1 MLQVSVISIGDELL
15 LGQTINTNASW
26 IGARFRDLGVK
37 LREISIVADSKEAI
51 LSALTKGVSANQIL
65 LLTGGLGPTRDD
77 ITKHTLMEFFKSEPV
92 FHEDIWEIM
101 VKIFTSRGKE
111 VLEMNRSQAIYP
123 HNCKV
128 LPNKKG
134 TAQGMWFEIDN
145 CIVVSMPGVPYE
157 MKHLMDEQVI
167 PAIRQRFNLQGI
179 QYRVLMT
186 AGVGESQIAARLS
199 EFEDRLPEHIK
210 LAYLP
215 EPGVVKLRLTSG
227 GLSESSELDD
237 FFSELKSI
245 LGSWVFSDR
254 EEKLEE
260 FIHRSFL
267 EKGYTLSLAESCT
280 GGYLSHLLTAIAG
293 SSAYYEGSAVVYS
306 YAMKEKI
313 LGVHPETLAAHGAV
327 SEQAVMEMA
336 DGMRKLSGTTYA
348 VSVSGIAGPG
358 GATADKPVGTV
369 WIAVSGP
376 SGTVAKQFRFFPG
389 RAENIRVFANA
400 ALNML
405 RLAMIE
411 AAA

>member
-26 IGARFRDLGVK
+26 IGARFRDLGIK
-37 LREISIVADSKEAI
+37 LQEISIVADSREAI
-51 LSALTKGVSANQIL
+51 FEALTKGVSQNNLL

-92 FHEDIWEIM
+92 FHENIWEIM
-101 VKIFTSRGKE
+101 VKIFSSRGQK

-134 TAQGMWFEIDN
+134 TAQGMWFEMEN

-167 PAIRQRFNLQGI
+167 PAIRQKFNLQGI

-186 AGVGESQIAARLS
+186 AGAGESQIAARL
-199 EFEDRLPEHIK
+199 EDFENSLPKHIK

-215 EPGVVKLRLTSG
+215 EPGVVKLRLTSS
-227 GLSESSELDD
+227 GLQESSQLDLLAA
-237 FFSELKSI
+237 ELKTF
-245 LGSWVFSDR
+245 LGEWYFSDR

-280 GGYLSHLLTAIAG
+280 GGYLSHLLTSIAG

-313 LGVHPETLAAHGAV
+313 LGVKHETLVSFGAV
-327 SEQAVMEMA
+327 SEEAVTEMA
-336 DGMRKLSGTTYA
+336 EGMRKLSGTTFA
-348 VSVSGIAGPG
+348 ISVSGIAGPG
-358 GATADKPVGTV
+358 GATSDKPVGTV
-369 WIAVSGP
+369 WIAIAGP
-376 SGTVAKQFRFFPG
+376 SGTQAQQFRFFPG

-405 RLAMIE
+405 RHAI
-411 AAA
+411 AVQQS